1 MARPTPK
8 KKTASK
14 SQVKKSKASPKKV
27 ARKAPARAAAKKV
40 VKKVAKKVVARKVIA
55 KKAVAKK
62 VVAKKVV
69 AKKVVAKKA
78 VAKKVVA
85 KPARTPVL
93 VPSLEGY
100 VSRLPPPV
108 KVLVAGLRKLVKDVA
123 PFTNEYV
130 LDSATAFEANGVFA
144 RIQPT
149 DRDVVVA
156 FLRGGDL
163 QAPEGVLE
171 GENGPYRYLTIK
183 TADELKADVLRSL
196 VRQAVMINIERAH
209 PGITQPQ

>member
-40 VKKVAKKVVARKVIA
+40 VKKVAKKVVAKKAVAKKVIA

-62 VVAKKVV
+62 VTAKKT
-69 AKKVVAKKA
+69 